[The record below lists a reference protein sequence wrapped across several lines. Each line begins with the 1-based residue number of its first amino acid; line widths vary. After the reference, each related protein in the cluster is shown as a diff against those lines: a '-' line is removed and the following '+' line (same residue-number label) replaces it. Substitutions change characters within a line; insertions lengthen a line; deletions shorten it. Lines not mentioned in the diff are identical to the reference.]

1 MLVTVDWIERNYKK
15 FNKMYFE
22 NKLPDIS
29 FKVSRAKDTWGYASF
44 KYVYEGRH
52 LSTIKPTCITISN
65 YYDSPE
71 DVKLTT
77 LLHEMIHIED
87 YTFYPE
93 HFVRYGRRR
102 TGHSY
107 DAHGWWFKSECE
119 RLKEFGWD
127 IEKYVTKEEISVSE
141 LSSSAKNNLA
151 KKKDEA
157 LACIVS
163 SEKIVYII
171 KTDINK
177 ISTIKRTIKK
187 TGDLNWRHF
196 LCGEIKSV
204 KFYRTTDEKFADK
217 RSCATRLLGDRII
230 ASEFDSYKKRHGL
243 IEYKIAA

>member
-1 MLVTVDWIERNYKK
+1 MLVTVDWIKKNYKK

-22 NKLPDIS
+22 NKLPNIE

-44 KYVYEGRH
+44 KYVYENKI
-52 LSTIKPTCITISN
+52 LKTIQPTCITISN

-71 DVKLTT
+71 EVKLTT

-87 YTFYPE
+87 YTLCPE
-93 HFVRYGRRR
+93 HYVRYGRRR
-102 TGHSY
+102 SGHSY

-119 RLKEFGWD
+119 RLKEFGWE

-163 SEKIVYII
+163 SEKMIYII

-177 ISTIKRTIKK
+177 IPTIKRTIKK
-187 TGDLNWRHF
+187 TGDLNWKRF

-204 KFYRTTDEKFADK
+204 KFYRTTNEKFADK
-217 RSCATRLLGDRII
+217 RSCATRLSGSRITV
-230 ASEFDSYKKRHGL
+230 SSFNSYKEKYGL
-243 IEYKIAA
+243 TEYKKAA